1 MVLSRHFLGGSP
13 LALEGE
19 VVQLQNTNTLARHSD
34 NGANNMNKINKKT
47 EEKLKQRVE
56 LLLSFFNE
64 RGRMPSYS
72 EMMLLFS
79 LKSKNAV
86 FKIVNKLQKEGFVI
100 KDDTGHII
108 FNSDSQSFLSS
119 FSVHRHLRDSVYRHA
134 DVSVSDLYSVSA
146 ANPVSDPDSD
156 SAFALVSASD
166 SDSAFALVSAHDST
180 YTHVS
185 ASAPFHFHSSRQIS
199 DFSVKLLGRIE
210 AGFPS
215 PAEEELLDM
224 ISIDKLLIKNP
235 VSSFLLKVTGD
246 SMTGAGIMQGDYVV
260 VDKAMTA
267 AEGDIV
273 IAQVDNAWTMKYLAK
288 ENGSY
293 ILLPANPIYKP
304 IKPKNELV
312 IAGVVTGVARRYK

>member
-1 MVLSRHFLGGSP
+1 MIAAADTVSRYG
-13 LALEGE
+13 
-19 VVQLQNTNTLARHSD
+19 
-34 NGANNMNKINKKT
+34 NNKVNSINNKT
-47 EEKLKQRVE
+47 DEKFKRRSE

-64 RGRMPSYS
+64 HGRMPSYS
-72 EMMLLFS
+72 EMMLIFS

-86 FKIVNKLQKEGFVI
+86 FKVVNKLRKEGIVI
-100 KDDTGHII
+100 KDDMGHII
-108 FNSDSQSFLSS
+108 LNSKLNSNSS
-119 FSVHRHLRDSVYRHA
+119 IKF
-134 DVSVSDLYSVSA
+134 
-146 ANPVSDPDSD
+146 
-156 SAFALVSASD
+156 
-166 SDSAFALVSAHDST
+166 
-180 YTHVS
+180 
-185 ASAPFHFHSSRQIS
+185 
-199 DFSVKLLGRIE
+199 LGRIE

-246 SMTGAGIMQGDYVV
+246 SMTEAGIMQGDYVV
-260 VDKAMTA
+260 VDKSRTA

-293 ILLPANPIYKP
+293 ILMPANSKYKP

-312 IAGVVTGVARRYK
+312 IAGVVTGVVRQYR